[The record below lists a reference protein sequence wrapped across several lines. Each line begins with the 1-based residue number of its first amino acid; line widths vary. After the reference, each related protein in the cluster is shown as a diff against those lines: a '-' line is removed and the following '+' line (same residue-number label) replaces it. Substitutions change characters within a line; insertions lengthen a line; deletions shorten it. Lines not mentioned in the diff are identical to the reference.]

1 MTPPNIVTRGTDA
14 EQVFLC
20 DRCGEVHRHSPGD
33 GHRGAHCNGWPG
45 GYVVTCDARLQPGLT
60 SKEEITAMYAHVKRA
75 RHLLRGVATLL
86 DVAELGDSEAGAL
99 VRKLADS
106 PHFRALLD
114 YGSRTTC
121 ALERLPSLDQPNGL
135 VLAPG

>member
-1 MTPPNIVTRGTDA
+1 MNTPRIVTPATDS

-20 DRCGEVHRHSPGD
+20 ARCGEVHRHSDGD
-33 GHRGAHCNGWPG
+33 GHRAAHCNGWPG
-45 GYVVTCDARLQPGLT
+45 GYVLTCDTRLRPGLT

-75 RHLLRGVATLL
+75 RDLLRGVATLR
-86 DVAELGDSEAGAL
+86 DIAQLGESEAGAL

-114 YGSRTTC
+114 YGPHTTC
-121 ALERLPSLDQPNGL
+121 ALERLPSREQPNGL
-135 VLAPG
+135 VLAPE